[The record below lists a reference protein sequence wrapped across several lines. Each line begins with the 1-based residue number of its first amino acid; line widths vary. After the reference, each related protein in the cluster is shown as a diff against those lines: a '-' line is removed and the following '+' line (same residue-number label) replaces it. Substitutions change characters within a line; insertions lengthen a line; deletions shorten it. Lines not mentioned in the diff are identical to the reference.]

1 MALKLIKKDNSA
13 GVLVLPDS
21 VMREDVGELKLLANK
36 LLEEGLKRVILDFSG
51 VKRIDSQGLGQIVSF
66 HISMQKSQVECSI
79 AGMKDSIR
87 ELFSITNLDRVIDI
101 HDSVEQAMQAPPKVD
116 PGL

>member
-1 MALKLIKKDNSA
+1 
-13 GVLVLPDS
+13 
-21 VMREDVGELKLLANK
+21 
-36 LLEEGLKRVILDFSG
+36 
-51 VKRIDSQGLGQIVSF
+51 
-66 HISMQKSQVECSI
+66 MQKSQVECSI